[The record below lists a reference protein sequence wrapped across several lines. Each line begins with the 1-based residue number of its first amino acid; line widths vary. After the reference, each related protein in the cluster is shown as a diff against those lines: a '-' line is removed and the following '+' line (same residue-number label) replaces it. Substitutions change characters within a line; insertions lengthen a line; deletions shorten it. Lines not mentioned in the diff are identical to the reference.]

1 MSDKKKTGLLA
12 EFKEFINQG
21 NVMDM
26 AVGVIIGAALTAVV
40 TALITYIIQPCIAL
54 ITGGSED
61 SLGALAIQINE
72 NTVIDFGAFIAACI
86 NFIIIAFVVF
96 LMVKAYNK
104 SKDIGAQVKRDKDGN
119 KIIEIGPTCPFCLE
133 DVNVGATFCSHCGQE
148 LPEKAHMIEQVEE

>member
-1 MSDKKKTGLLA
+1 MSNKKKTGLLA
-12 EFKEFINQG
+12 EFKDFINQG

-40 TALITYIIQPCIAL
+40 TALISYIIQPCISL

-61 SLGALAIQINE
+61 SLGALAIQVNE
-72 NTVIDFGAFIAACI
+72 TTVIDFGAFIAAVI

-104 SKDIGAQVKRDKDGN
+104 SKDIGAQVKRDANGN
-119 KIIEIGPTCPFCLE
+119 KIIEVGPTCPYCLE
-133 DVNVGATFCSHCGQE
+133 DVNVGSTACPHCGHD
-148 LPEKAHMIEQVEE
+148 LPEKAHMTEEVEE